1 MLRFHASRALV
12 RIRIALFTPHYSLLT
27 AFMTDSTPQSK
38 LQKLH
43 SETALMH
50 WVDLQRFFAQG
61 KVLNVDRALNLVETA
76 VLFADDDA
84 RSLEPLITSEQVA
97 APNNDQARA
106 WFEANAELWTVVV
119 APYVLVQEAIESDL
133 HKLKAE

>member
-1 MLRFHASRALV
+1 
-12 RIRIALFTPHYSLLT
+12 
-27 AFMTDSTPQSK
+27 MTDSTPQSM

-61 KVLNVDRALNLVETA
+61 KVLHVDKALNLVETA
-76 VLFADDDA
+76 ALFADDDA
-84 RSLEPLITSEQVA
+84 QSLEPLITSEQVS

-119 APYVLVQEAIESDL
+119 APYVLVQEASESDL
-133 HKLKAE
+133 LGAKD

>member
-1 MLRFHASRALV
+1 
-12 RIRIALFTPHYSLLT
+12 
-27 AFMTDSTPQSK
+27 MTDSTPQSM

-61 KVLNVDRALNLVETA
+61 KVLHVDKTLNLVETA

-84 RSLEPLITSEQVA
+84 RSLEPLITSEQVM
-97 APNNDQARA
+97 APSNDKARA
-106 WFEANAELWTVVV
+106 WFEANVELWTVVV
-119 APYVLVQEAIESDL
+119 APYVLVQEASESDL
-133 HKLKAE
+133 GKLKAE